1 MVNFGTLELNAEV
14 SGRVCVEVE
23 RRLLLVTV
31 TLVLGNECRSRFTLS

>member
-1 MVNFGTLELNAEV
+1 MNFGTLELNVEV

-31 TLVLGNECRSRFTLS
+31 TLVWGNECHSHFTLS